1 MTAGRTLLV
10 ASTGGHLDEL
20 ARLRPRL
27 VPAADDAHWVTFD
40 DAHSRSLLAGETV
53 HVVDHIPP
61 RGYLGVARTVRFA
74 ASLLRRGDYA
84 RVVST
89 GAAIAIPFLTAARAL
104 GIEAHYI
111 ESAARTE
118 RPSLTGT
125 VVSRL
130 PGVRLY
136 SQYAGWPDRRWHCR
150 GSLFDGFESSQRS
163 RPPVMAQRVVVTLG
177 TMRDYGFRTA
187 VERLARELAEVLSPD
202 AEVLWQVGA
211 TDLTG
216 LGIQGRQLVPMHEL
230 RAAMADADL
239 VVAHAGIGSTLGA
252 LEAGHCPVLLPR
264 RFSRGEHVDDHQVLI
279 ADALSQRKL
288 AVARDA
294 AEVTAADLVTAMATS
309 VNRDPNPR
317 PFLLD

>member
-1 MTAGRTLLV
+1 VKRGRTLLV

-20 ARLRPRL
+20 ARFRPRL
-27 VPAADDAHWVTFD
+27 VPAADDADWVTFD

-53 HVVDHIPP
+53 HVVEHIPP
-61 RGYLGVARTVRFA
+61 RGYLEVARTVRFA
-74 ASLLRRGDYA
+74 ASLLRRGDYG

-89 GAAIAIPFLTAARAL
+89 GAAVAIPFLTAARAL

-118 RPSLTGT
+118 RPSLTGA

-136 SQYAGWPDRRWHCR
+136 RQYHDWTDDRWQYR

-163 RPPVMAQRVVVTLG
+163 RPPVLARRVVVTLG
-177 TMRDYGFRTA
+177 TMRGYGFRTA
-187 VERLARELAEVLSPD
+187 VERLSQELAEVLSPD

-211 TDLTG
+211 TDVTG
-216 LGIQGRQLVPMHEL
+216 LGVHGRQLVPVHEL
-230 RAAMADADL
+230 RAAMAEADL
-239 VVAHAGIGSTLGA
+239 VVAHAGIGSALSA

-264 RFSRGEHVDDHQVLI
+264 RLSRGEHVDDHQVLI
-279 ADALSQRKL
+279 ADSLGHRKL
-288 AVARDA
+288 AVAKEA
-294 AEVTAADLVTAMATS
+294 AEVTAADLVAAMATS
-309 VNRDPNPR
+309 VSRDPNPR
-317 PFLLD
+317 PFVLD